1 MCTSVTLETKDKHHL
16 LGRTMDFAM
25 DFNQSI
31 NIIPRNYKWTNIIN
45 KKVLKTKYGMVGMS
59 VVIDKNPILA
69 DGVNEKGLMCATLY
83 LPGFAEYSNIRLEEK
98 NGIAPHDFVLW
109 VLSNFKTLE
118 ELKNALSN
126 IEIIDTELSLLKL
139 TPPLHWIVSDKT
151 GKSIVI
157 ERTKNGI
164 EVFNNPIG
172 VMTNSPD
179 FQWHLTNL
187 RQYIGLRAKQFSP
200 VTWSDIDLSAFSQGS
215 GTFGL
220 PGDFTPPSRFVRAAY
235 LKSNLTQIDDEL
247 QGVSGVFHILS
258 NCEVPKGTVVT
269 LENTEDISIYT
280 SAMCSESC
288 TYYYHTY
295 DNSQVSAIHLLNE
308 NLDMLEIK
316 NYPFRRE
323 QIINNEN

>member
-1 MCTSVTLETKDKHHL
+1 MCTSVTLETKDKHHF

-126 IEIIDTELSLLKL
+126 IDIIDTELSLLKL

-151 GKSIVI
+151 GKSIVV

-164 EVFNNPIG
+164 EVFDNPIG

-220 PGDFTPPSRFVRAAY
+220 PGDFTPPSRFIRAAY
-235 LKSNLTQIDDEL
+235 LKSNLTQIDNEL

-258 NCEVPKGTVVT
+258 NCEVPKGAVVT

-295 DNSQVSAIHLLNE
+295 DNRQVSAIHLLNE